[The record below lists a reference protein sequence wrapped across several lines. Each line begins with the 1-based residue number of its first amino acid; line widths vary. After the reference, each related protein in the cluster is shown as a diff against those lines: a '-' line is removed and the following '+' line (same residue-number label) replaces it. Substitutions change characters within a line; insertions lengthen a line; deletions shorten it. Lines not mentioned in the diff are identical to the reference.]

1 MPKKLLFDEVAREHL
16 RNGASHLADVVRI
29 TLGPSG
35 RNVVLD
41 KKYGSPVITNDG
53 VTIARDIEL
62 EDSFEN
68 MGAQLLKEVATKT
81 NDVAGD
87 GTTTSVVLAYAM
99 IVEGMHMVAA
109 GANPMIVKEGIEQ
122 ATRLVVER
130 IKKLSTP
137 IKGGAGVAQ
146 VASIS
151 AQDEEIGNLIAI
163 AMTGGVGMGSSRLRK
178 GGASGP
184 T

>member
-1 MPKKLLFDEVAREHL
+1 MPKQVLFDEVAREHL
-16 RNGASHLADVVRI
+16 RSGAGRLADVVRI
-29 TLGPSG
+29 TLGPNG

-41 KKYGSPVITNDG
+41 KKYGSSVITNDG

-99 IVEGMHMVAA
+99 IVEGMHMIAA
-109 GANPMIVKEGIEQ
+109 GANPMVVKDGIEQ
-122 ATRLVVER
+122 ATQLVVER
-130 IKKLSTP
+130 IKQLSTP
-137 IKGGAGVAQ
+137 IKGRQGVAQ

-151 AQDEEIGNLIAI
+151 AQDDEIGNLIAAAI
-163 AMTGGVGMGSSRLRK
+163 DRVGPD
-178 GGASGP
+178 GAIEDEPG
-184 T
+184 